1 MRYLLAILL
10 ISFISSYTWAANLNK
25 KGKKMVAEIRVEYA
39 DSLKW
44 SPYNISF
51 GYDNN
56 TLEINSITYRRSGVN
71 DVLTQL
77 FRNEE
82 GNIKREDY
90 YDGKLARRYTFK
102 IDSERR
108 PIEMVEYEK
117 NIYGNFVKVQTFY
130 FDYDFN
136 DYSLSILSIDNG
148 DEWAA
153 KRDLVKMIDGDA
165 YTLSNGVN
173 LKTGKE
179 TTPKLSDRKL
189 LYGDRIND
197 LNVDL
202 YQIINGYCSVSISL
216 QLLESN
222 YLSLVGWIP
231 IISKHLPMVSDR
243 NVIEYIEKDD
253 NIEQVKIISKYTG
266 EDYYT
271 MFISYV
277 E

>member
-1 MRYLLAILL
+1 MRNLLAILL
-10 ISFISSYTWAANLNK
+10 IAFIPFYSWAANLNK
-25 KGKKMVAEIRVEYA
+25 QGKKMVSEIRVEYA

-56 TLEINSITYRRSGVN
+56 TLEINSITFRRSGIN

-108 PIEMVEYEK
+108 PIEMEEYEK

-130 FDYDFN
+130 YDYNFN

-153 KRDLVKMIDGDA
+153 KRDLVKMIEGDA
-165 YTLSNGVN
+165 YTLSNVVN
-173 LKTGKE
+173 LKNGKE
-179 TTPKLSDRKL
+179 STPKLSDRKL
-189 LYGDRIND
+189 LYGDRSND

-202 YQIINGYCSVSISL
+202 YQIINGYCSVGISL

-231 IISKHLPMVSDR
+231 LSSKHLPMVSDR
-243 NVIEYIEKDD
+243 NIIEYIEKDD

-271 MFISYV
+271 IFLSYV
-277 E
+277 K

>member
-1 MRYLLAILL
+1 MRNLLAILL
-10 ISFISSYTWAANLNK
+10 IAFIPFYSWAANLNK
-25 KGKKMVAEIRVEYA
+25 QGKKMVSEIRVEYA

-56 TLEINSITYRRSGVN
+56 TLEINSITFRRSGIN

-108 PIEMVEYEK
+108 PIEMEEYEK

-130 FDYDFN
+130 YDYNFN

-153 KRDLVKMIDGDA
+153 KRDLVKMIEGNA
-165 YTLSNGVN
+165 YTLSNVVN
-173 LKTGKE
+173 LKNGKE
-179 TTPKLSDRKL
+179 STPKLSDRKL
-189 LYGDRIND
+189 LYGDRSND

-202 YQIINGYCSVSISL
+202 YQIINGYCSVGISL

-231 IISKHLPMVSDR
+231 LSSKHLPMVSDR

-271 MFISYV
+271 IFLSYV
-277 E
+277 K

>member
-1 MRYLLAILL
+1 MRNLLAILL
-10 ISFISSYTWAANLNK
+10 IAFIPFYSWAANLNK
-25 KGKKMVAEIRVEYA
+25 QGKKMVSEIRVEYA

-56 TLEINSITYRRSGVN
+56 TLEINSITFRRSGIN

-108 PIEMVEYEK
+108 PIEMEEYEK

-130 FDYDFN
+130 YDYNFN

-153 KRDLVKMIDGDA
+153 KRDLVKMIEGDA
-165 YTLSNGVN
+165 YKLSNVVN
-173 LKTGKE
+173 LKNGKE
-179 TTPKLSDRKL
+179 STPKLSDRKL
-189 LYGDRIND
+189 LYGDRSND

-202 YQIINGYCSVSISL
+202 YQIINGYCSVGISL

-231 IISKHLPMVSDR
+231 LSSKHLPMVSDR

-271 MFISYV
+271 IFLSYV
-277 E
+277 K

>member
-1 MRYLLAILL
+1 MRNLLAILL
-10 ISFISSYTWAANLNK
+10 IAFIPFYSWAANLNK
-25 KGKKMVAEIRVEYA
+25 QGKKMVSEIRVEYA

-56 TLEINSITYRRSGVN
+56 TLEINSITFRRSGIN

-108 PIEMVEYEK
+108 PIEMEEYEK

-130 FDYDFN
+130 YDYNFN

-153 KRDLVKMIDGDA
+153 KRDLVKMIEGDA
-165 YTLSNGVN
+165 YTLSNVVN
-173 LKTGKE
+173 LKNGKE
-179 TTPKLSDRKL
+179 STPKLSDRKL
-189 LYGDRIND
+189 LYGDRSND

-202 YQIINGYCSVSISL
+202 YQIINGYCSVGISL

-231 IISKHLPMVSDR
+231 LSSKHLPMVSDR

-271 MFISYV
+271 IFLSYV
-277 E
+277 K